1 MKLYVGGA
9 WQGKCDYV
17 SGKFQ
22 NKPTIVQGDRCT
34 KEDMTSADIINQVN
48 PSVCIICDEVG
59 SGIVPIDKN
68 MRDYRELVGRVL
80 CRLAQKS
87 DEMERIT
94 CGVGM

>member
-1 MKLYVGGA
+1 MFRVNFKINRQLCRETDV
-9 WQGKCDYV
+9 QRKICV
-17 SGKFQ
+17 Q
-22 NKPTIVQGDRCT
+22 NGDGMDDFA
-34 KEDMTSADIINQVN
+34 EWIYEVN

-94 CGVGM
+94 CGVGMRIK